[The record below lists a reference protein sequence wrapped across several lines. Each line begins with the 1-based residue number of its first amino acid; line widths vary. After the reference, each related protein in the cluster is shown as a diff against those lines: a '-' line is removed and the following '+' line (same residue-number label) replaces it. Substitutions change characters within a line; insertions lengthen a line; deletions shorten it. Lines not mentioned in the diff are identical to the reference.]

1 MKLRTKI
8 ALLVLIVWIL
18 AIVVD
23 RALGVLLA

>member
-8 ALLVLIVWIL
+8 ALLIFIVWIL

-23 RALGVLLA
+23 RALGVLIA